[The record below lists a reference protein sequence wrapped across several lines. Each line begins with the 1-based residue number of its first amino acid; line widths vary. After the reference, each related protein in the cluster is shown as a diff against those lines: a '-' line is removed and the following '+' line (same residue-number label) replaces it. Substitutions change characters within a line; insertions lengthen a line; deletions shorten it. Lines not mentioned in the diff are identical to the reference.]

1 LDIKKWQ
8 TSTGEVMA
16 TNPWEVVSVT
26 PIGQQPMLAPV
37 QQVANNQNP
46 WNVVSIDASQIP
58 GQRST
63 SVAQPEMTLQ
73 DRIMGAIE
81 TPAII
86 AGSVGRAITTPIVRM
101 YGEALGGYGTP
112 QGRRAGEEAA
122 QMVGRQFYQPRT
134 QTGPDIV
141 ESMSKV
147 LGAIP
152 PTPLTSAGTALSTL
166 AGPAARQAL
175 RQAQIAAPAVQQAA
189 TTAGQATV
197 QAPANVVRSVG
208 NLLKSEDAQMA
219 ERLAEQIGIPKD
231 ELVKVLSQQ
240 GPQLIEGYQKTVPQ
254 IIQDPFLSQLQRN
267 LKTTGV
273 QNLGEAEKLQQQQ
286 MAQALARVA
295 PSQGNVVDAAQRAG
309 GAIEAYAIP
318 VRKAA
323 SQNVRQAF
331 ESVDPFGETALYLP
345 IPEMEQAAG
354 KYLGAGTFGT
364 GERANQ
370 AIAAAKRVGTEVLP
384 EVKLTTQSQV
394 GKSQNLEQAV
404 RSMGGIRD
412 TGYLSNELKELGRK
426 QSGTTG
432 LISSSGKDVEKM
444 AELMH
449 ERGFIPD
456 SDPALLLDA
465 LRNKGGR
472 KTFAADISD
481 NAFARQFET
490 AMGEAPG
497 REVIPKTVPFQTIQN
512 LRSSIGEAART
523 AEAKGA
529 NKEAAALNEM
539 ITAIDSRIN
548 RAAGQSIE
556 AGEYFPKEIAD
567 QYRNALEMHKAK
579 VERFGTGPQVSMFRK
594 GGDNQ
599 ASIQG
604 AEIPSKFYS
613 GAMSQADDMKAFKK
627 LVNSRTD
634 LMDVMKSYAMT
645 QAEGTRNAT
654 TGNLGD
660 KYLKWLSSR
669 SGANAELLNPS
680 ELATVNEVGKMV
692 QNQMITENLGRVT
705 GSDTA
710 QKLATLHKN
719 GMLDSQ
725 IVDFLANKIPV
736 VKSVSGP
743 ILTSLRNAS
752 AQQKNEIMARLLAN
766 PEAFAKALKE

>member
-1 LDIKKWQ
+1 MTTLAEVRSQYPQYSDMPDAALADALHQKFYVDIPKDQFYKQ
-8 TSTGEVMA
+8 VGLA
-16 TNPWEVVSVT
+16 ANP
-26 PIGQQPMLAPV
+26 A
-37 QQVANNQNP
+37 QVAN
-46 WNVVSIDASQIP
+46 QIP
-58 GQRST
+58 GQTSS
-63 SVAQPEMTLQ
+63 SVAPPPMTMQ

-112 QGRRAGEEAA
+112 QGRQAGEEAA

-141 ESMSKV
+141 DTMAKV

-318 VRKAA
+318 ARKAA

-481 NAFARQFET
+481 NAFARQFEA

-497 REVIPKTVPFQTIQN
+497 KEVIPKTVPFQTVQN

-548 RAAGQSIE
+548 RAAGQSVE
-556 AGEYFPKEIAD
+556 AGEYFPKDVAD

-645 QAEGTRNAT
+645 QAEATRNAT

>member
-1 LDIKKWQ
+1 MALLDELYGNDNGLLK
-8 TSTGEVMA
+8 SLYPVY
-16 TNPWEVVSVT
+16 T
-26 PIGQQPMLAPV
+26 PFNAEK
-37 QQVANNQNP
+37 A
-46 WNVVSIDASQIP
+46 IP

-86 AGSVGRAITTPIVRM
+86 AGNVGRAITTPIVRM

-112 QGRRAGEEAA
+112 QGRQAGEEAA

-141 ESMSKV
+141 DTMAKV

-152 PTPLTSAGTALSTL
+152 PTPLSSAGTALSTL
-166 AGPAARQAL
+166 AGPATRQAL

-189 TTAGQATV
+189 TTAGQAIV

-219 ERLAEQIGIPKD
+219 EKLAEQIGIPKD

-318 VRKAA
+318 ARKAA

-345 IPEMEQAAG
+345 ISEMEQAAG

-481 NAFARQFET
+481 NAFARQFEA

-497 REVIPKTVPFQTIQN
+497 REVIPKTVPFQTVQN

-548 RAAGQSIE
+548 RAAGQSVE
-556 AGEYFPKEIAD
+556 AGEYFPKDVAD

>member
-1 LDIKKWQ
+1 MALLDELYGKSSGLMQ
-8 TSTGEVMA
+8 SLYPVY
-16 TNPWEVVSVT
+16 T
-26 PIGQQPMLAPV
+26 PYSYEQA
-37 QQVANNQNP
+37 
-46 WNVVSIDASQIP
+46 IP

-81 TPAII
+81 APAVI
-86 AGSVGRAITTPIVRM
+86 AGNVGRAITTPLARM
-101 YGEALGGYGTP
+101 YGEAVGGYGTP
-112 QGRRAGEEAA
+112 QGRQAGEQAA
-122 QMVGRQFYQPRT
+122 QMIGRQFYQPRT
-134 QTGPDIV
+134 QTGPEVV
-141 ESMSKV
+141 ESMGKV

-152 PTPLTSAGTALSTL
+152 PTPLSSAGTALSTL
-166 AGPAARQAL
+166 AGPATRQAL
-175 RQAQIAAPAVQQAA
+175 NQMRMSVPAVQQAA
-189 TTAGQATV
+189 ASAGQATV
-197 QAPANVVRSVG
+197 QAPGNVARSVSS
-208 NLLKSEDAQMA
+208 LLKSDEAQMA

-267 LKTTGV
+267 LQTAGV
-273 QNLGEAEKLQQQQ
+273 QNLGEAAKLQQQQ

-309 GAIEAYAIP
+309 SAIEAYAVP
-318 VRKAA
+318 ARKAA
-323 SQNVRQAF
+323 TENVRRAF
-331 ESVDPFGETALYLP
+331 EAVDPFSETALYLP
-345 IPEMEQAAG
+345 ISEMEQAAG

-364 GERANQ
+364 GEKANQ
-370 AIAAAKRVGTEVLP
+370 AIATAKRVGTEVLP
-384 EVKLTTQSQV
+384 EVKLTTQSQA
-394 GKSQNLEQAV
+394 GKTQNLEQAV
-404 RSMGGIRD
+404 RSLGGIRD

-444 AELMH
+444 AELMY

-472 KTFAADISD
+472 NTFAADISD
-481 NAFARQFET
+481 NAFARQFEA

-497 REVIPKTVPFQTIQN
+497 REVIPKTVPYQTVQN
-512 LRSSIGEAART
+512 LRSSIGEAAKA

-529 NKEAAALNEM
+529 NKEAAALGQM
-539 ITAIDSRIN
+539 IKDIDSRIN
-548 RAAGQSIE
+548 RAAGQSAQ
-556 AGEYFPKEIAD
+556 AGEYFPEDIAK
-567 QYRNALEMHKAK
+567 QYRAALKMHEAK
-579 VERFGTGPQVSMFRK
+579 IDQFGTGPQVSMFRK

-627 LVNSRTD
+627 LIGSRTD

-719 GMLDSQ
+719 GMLDWQ

>member
-1 LDIKKWQ
+1 MALLDELYGNDNGLLK
-8 TSTGEVMA
+8 SLYPVY
-16 TNPWEVVSVT
+16 T
-26 PIGQQPMLAPV
+26 PFNAEK
-37 QQVANNQNP
+37 A
-46 WNVVSIDASQIP
+46 IP

-86 AGSVGRAITTPIVRM
+86 AGNVGRAITTPIVRM

-112 QGRRAGEEAA
+112 QGRQAGEEAA

-141 ESMSKV
+141 DTMAKV

-152 PTPLTSAGTALSTL
+152 PTPLSSAGTALSTL
-166 AGPAARQAL
+166 AGPATRQAL

-219 ERLAEQIGIPKD
+219 EKLAEQIGIPKD

-318 VRKAA
+318 ARKAA

-345 IPEMEQAAG
+345 ISEMEQAAG

-481 NAFARQFET
+481 NAFARQFEA

-497 REVIPKTVPFQTIQN
+497 REVIPKTVPFQTVQN

-548 RAAGQSIE
+548 RAAGQSVE
-556 AGEYFPKEIAD
+556 AGEYFPKDVAD

>member
-1 LDIKKWQ
+1 MSLLDELYGKSSGLMQ
-8 TSTGEVMA
+8 SLYPVY
-16 TNPWEVVSVT
+16 T
-26 PIGQQPMLAPV
+26 PYSYEQA
-37 QQVANNQNP
+37 
-46 WNVVSIDASQIP
+46 IP

-63 SVAQPEMTLQ
+63 SVVQPKMTLQ

-81 TPAII
+81 APAVI
-86 AGSVGRAITTPIVRM
+86 AGNVGRAITTPIARM
-101 YGEALGGYGTP
+101 YGEAVGGYGTP
-112 QGRRAGEEAA
+112 QGRQAGEQAA

-134 QTGPDIV
+134 QTGPEVV
-141 ESMSKV
+141 ESMGKV

-152 PTPLTSAGTALSTL
+152 PTPLSSAGTALSTL
-166 AGPAARQAL
+166 AGPATRQAL
-175 RQAQIAAPAVQQAA
+175 NQVRRSVPAVQQAA
-189 TTAGQATV
+189 ANAGQATV
-197 QAPANVVRSVG
+197 QAPGNVARSVSS
-208 NLLKSEDAQMA
+208 LLKSDEAQMA

-267 LKTTGV
+267 LQTSGV
-273 QNLGEAEKLQQQQ
+273 QNLSEAAKLQQQQ
-286 MAQALARVA
+286 MAQALTRVA

-309 GAIEAYAIP
+309 SAIEAYAVP
-318 VRKAA
+318 ARKTATE
-323 SQNVRQAF
+323 NVRQAF
-331 ESVDPFGETALYLP
+331 EAVDPFNETALYLP
-345 IPEMEQAAG
+345 ISEMEQAAG

-364 GERANQ
+364 GEKANQ
-370 AIAAAKRVGTEVLP
+370 AIATAKRVGTEILP
-384 EVKLTTQSQV
+384 EVKLTTQSQA
-394 GKSQNLEQAV
+394 GKTQNLEQAV
-404 RSMGGIRD
+404 RSLGGIRD

-432 LISSSGKDVEKM
+432 LISKSGKDVEKM
-444 AELMH
+444 AELMY

-456 SDPALLLDA
+456 SDPALLLDT

-472 KTFAADISD
+472 KTFAADVTD
-481 NAFARQFET
+481 NAFARQFEA
-490 AMGEAPG
+490 AMGDAPG

-512 LRSSIGEAART
+512 LRSSIGEAAKA

-529 NKEAAALNEM
+529 NKEAAALGEM
-539 ITAIDSRIN
+539 ITSIDSRIN

-567 QYRNALEMHKAK
+567 QYRKALALHEAK
-579 VERFGTGPQVSMFRK
+579 MKQFGTGPQVSMFRK

-627 LVNSRTD
+627 LIGSRTD

>member
-1 LDIKKWQ
+1 L
-8 TSTGEVMA
+8 S
-16 TNPWEVVSVT
+16 
-26 PIGQQPMLAPV
+26 
-37 QQVANNQNP
+37 
-46 WNVVSIDASQIP
+46 
-58 GQRST
+58 
-63 SVAQPEMTLQ
+63 
-73 DRIMGAIE
+73 
-81 TPAII
+81 
-86 AGSVGRAITTPIVRM
+86 
-101 YGEALGGYGTP
+101 
-112 QGRRAGEEAA
+112 
-122 QMVGRQFYQPRT
+122 
-134 QTGPDIV
+134 
-141 ESMSKV
+141 
-147 LGAIP
+147 
-152 PTPLTSAGTALSTL
+152 SAGTALSTL
-166 AGPAARQAL
+166 AGPATRQAL
-175 RQAQIAAPAVQQAA
+175 NQVRRSVPAVQQAA
-189 TTAGQATV
+189 ANAGQATV
-197 QAPANVVRSVG
+197 QAPGNVARSVSS
-208 NLLKSEDAQMA
+208 LLKSDEAQMA

-267 LKTTGV
+267 LQTSGV
-273 QNLGEAEKLQQQQ
+273 QNLSEAAKLQQQQ
-286 MAQALARVA
+286 MAQALTRVA

-309 GAIEAYAIP
+309 SAIEAYAVP
-318 VRKAA
+318 ARKTATE
-323 SQNVRQAF
+323 NVRQAF
-331 ESVDPFGETALYLP
+331 EAVDPFNETALYLP
-345 IPEMEQAAG
+345 ISEMEQAAG

-364 GERANQ
+364 GEKANQ
-370 AIAAAKRVGTEVLP
+370 AIATAKRVGTEILP
-384 EVKLTTQSQV
+384 EVKLTTQSQA
-394 GKSQNLEQAV
+394 GKTQNLEQAV
-404 RSMGGIRD
+404 RSLGGIRD

-432 LISSSGKDVEKM
+432 LISKSGKDVEKM
-444 AELMH
+444 AELMY

-456 SDPALLLDA
+456 SDPALLLDT

-472 KTFAADISD
+472 KTFAADVTD
-481 NAFARQFET
+481 NAFARQFEA
-490 AMGEAPG
+490 AMGDAPG

-512 LRSSIGEAART
+512 LRSSIGEAAKA

-529 NKEAAALNEM
+529 NKEAAALGEM
-539 ITAIDSRIN
+539 ITSIDSRIN

-567 QYRNALEMHKAK
+567 QYRKALALHEAK
-579 VERFGTGPQVSMFRK
+579 MKQFGTGPQVSMFRK

-627 LVNSRTD
+627 LIGSRTD

>member
-1 LDIKKWQ
+1 MSLLDELYGKPSGLMQ
-8 TSTGEVMA
+8 SLYPVY
-16 TNPWEVVSVT
+16 T
-26 PIGQQPMLAPV
+26 PYSYEQA
-37 QQVANNQNP
+37 
-46 WNVVSIDASQIP
+46 IP

-81 TPAII
+81 APAVI
-86 AGSVGRAITTPIVRM
+86 AGNVGRAITTPLARM
-101 YGEALGGYGTP
+101 YGEAVGGYGTP
-112 QGRRAGEEAA
+112 QGRQAGEQAA

-134 QTGPDIV
+134 QTGPEVV
-141 ESMSKV
+141 ESMGKV

-152 PTPLTSAGTALSTL
+152 PTPLSSAGTALSTL
-166 AGPAARQAL
+166 AGPATRQAL
-175 RQAQIAAPAVQQAA
+175 NQVRMSAPAVQQAA
-189 TTAGQATV
+189 ASAGQATV
-197 QAPANVVRSVG
+197 QAPGNVARSVSS
-208 NLLKSEDAQMA
+208 LLKSDEAQMA

-231 ELVKVLSQQ
+231 ELVRVLSQQ

-267 LKTTGV
+267 LQTAGV
-273 QNLGEAEKLQQQQ
+273 QNLGEAAKLQQQQ

-309 GAIEAYAIP
+309 SAIEAYAVP
-318 VRKAA
+318 ARKAA
-323 SQNVRQAF
+323 TENVRRAF
-331 ESVDPFGETALYLP
+331 EAVDPFSETALYLP
-345 IPEMEQAAG
+345 ISEMEQAAG

-364 GERANQ
+364 GEKANQ
-370 AIAAAKRVGTEVLP
+370 AIATARRVGTEVLP
-384 EVKLTTQSQV
+384 EVKLTTQSQA
-394 GKSQNLEQAV
+394 GKTQNLEQAV
-404 RSMGGIRD
+404 RSLGGIRD

-444 AELMH
+444 AELMY

-472 KTFAADISD
+472 KTFASDITD
-481 NAFARQFET
+481 NAFARQFEA

-497 REVIPKTVPFQTIQN
+497 REVIPKTVPYQTIQN
-512 LRSSIGEAART
+512 LRSSIGEAAKA

-529 NKEAAALNEM
+529 NKEAAALGEM
-539 ITAIDSRIN
+539 ITSIDSRIN

-567 QYRNALEMHKAK
+567 QYRKALALHEAK
-579 VERFGTGPQVSMFRK
+579 MKQFGTGPQVSMFRK

-627 LVNSRTD
+627 LIGSRTD

-719 GMLDSQ
+719 GMLDWQ

>member
-1 LDIKKWQ
+1 
-8 TSTGEVMA
+8 
-16 TNPWEVVSVT
+16 
-26 PIGQQPMLAPV
+26 
-37 QQVANNQNP
+37 
-46 WNVVSIDASQIP
+46 
-58 GQRST
+58 
-63 SVAQPEMTLQ
+63 
-73 DRIMGAIE
+73 
-81 TPAII
+81 
-86 AGSVGRAITTPIVRM
+86 
-101 YGEALGGYGTP
+101 
-112 QGRRAGEEAA
+112 
-122 QMVGRQFYQPRT
+122 
-134 QTGPDIV
+134 
-141 ESMSKV
+141 
-147 LGAIP
+147 
-152 PTPLTSAGTALSTL
+152 
-166 AGPAARQAL
+166 
-175 RQAQIAAPAVQQAA
+175 
-189 TTAGQATV
+189 
-197 QAPANVVRSVG
+197 
-208 NLLKSEDAQMA
+208 
-219 ERLAEQIGIPKD
+219 
-231 ELVKVLSQQ
+231 
-240 GPQLIEGYQKTVPQ
+240 
-254 IIQDPFLSQLQRN
+254 
-267 LKTTGV
+267 
-273 QNLGEAEKLQQQQ
+273 
-286 MAQALARVA
+286 
-295 PSQGNVVDAAQRAG
+295 VVDAAQRAG
-309 GAIEAYAIP
+309 GAIEAYAVP
-318 VRKAA
+318 ARKAA
-323 SQNVRQAF
+323 SENVRQAF

-394 GKSQNLEQAV
+394 GKTQNLEQAV

-449 ERGFIPD
+449 ERGFISD

-472 KTFAADISD
+472 NTFAADISD
-481 NAFARQFET
+481 NAFARQFE
-490 AMGEAPG
+490 ASMGEAPS
-497 REVIPKTVPFQTIQN
+497 REVIPKTVPFQTVQN
-512 LRSSIGEAART
+512 LRSSIGEAARA

-539 ITAIDSRIN
+539 ITSIDSRIN

-556 AGEYFPKEIAD
+556 PGEYFPKEIAD
-567 QYRNALEMHKAK
+567 QYRKALDMHKAK
-579 VERFGTGPQVSMFRK
+579 VEQFGTGPQVSMFRK

>member
-1 LDIKKWQ
+1 MALLDELYGKSSGLMQ
-8 TSTGEVMA
+8 SLYPVY
-16 TNPWEVVSVT
+16 T
-26 PIGQQPMLAPV
+26 PYSYEQA
-37 QQVANNQNP
+37 
-46 WNVVSIDASQIP
+46 IP

-81 TPAII
+81 APAVI
-86 AGSVGRAITTPIVRM
+86 AGNVGRAITTPIARM
-101 YGEALGGYGTP
+101 YGEAVGGYGTP
-112 QGRRAGEEAA
+112 QGRQAGEQAA

-134 QTGPDIV
+134 QTGPEVV
-141 ESMSKV
+141 ESMGKV

-152 PTPLTSAGTALSTL
+152 PTPLSSAGTALSTL
-166 AGPAARQAL
+166 AGPATRQAL
-175 RQAQIAAPAVQQAA
+175 NQVRMSAPAVQQAA
-189 TTAGQATV
+189 ANAGQATV
-197 QAPANVVRSVG
+197 QAPGNVARSVSS
-208 NLLKSEDAQMA
+208 LLKSDEAQMA

-231 ELVKVLSQQ
+231 ELVRVLSQQ

-267 LKTTGV
+267 LQTAGV
-273 QNLGEAEKLQQQQ
+273 QNLGEAAKLQQQQ

-309 GAIEAYAIP
+309 SAIEAYAIP
-318 VRKAA
+318 ARKTATE
-323 SQNVRQAF
+323 NVRQAF
-331 ESVDPFGETALYLP
+331 EAVDPFSETALYLP
-345 IPEMEQAAG
+345 ISEMEQAAG

-364 GERANQ
+364 GEKANQ
-370 AIAAAKRVGTEVLP
+370 AIATAKRVGTEVLP
-384 EVKLTTQSQV
+384 EVKLTTQSQA
-394 GKSQNLEQAV
+394 GKTQNLEQAV
-404 RSMGGIRD
+404 RSLGGIRD

-444 AELMH
+444 AELMY

-456 SDPALLLDA
+456 SDPALLLDT

-472 KTFAADISD
+472 KTFAADVTD
-481 NAFARQFET
+481 NAFARQFEA
-490 AMGEAPG
+490 AMGDAPG
-497 REVIPKTVPFQTIQN
+497 REVIPKTVPYQTVQN
-512 LRSSIGEAART
+512 LRSSIGEAAKA

-529 NKEAAALNEM
+529 NKEAAALGEM
-539 ITAIDSRIN
+539 ITSIDSRIN

-567 QYRNALEMHKAK
+567 QYRKALALHEAK
-579 VERFGTGPQVSMFRK
+579 MKQFGTGPQVSMFRK

-627 LVNSRTD
+627 LIGSRTD

>member
-1 LDIKKWQ
+1 MSLLDELYGKPSGLMQ
-8 TSTGEVMA
+8 SLYPVY
-16 TNPWEVVSVT
+16 T
-26 PIGQQPMLAPV
+26 PYSYEQA
-37 QQVANNQNP
+37 
-46 WNVVSIDASQIP
+46 IP

-81 TPAII
+81 VPAVI
-86 AGSVGRAITTPIVRM
+86 AGNVGRAITTPLARM
-101 YGEALGGYGTP
+101 YGEAVGGYGTP
-112 QGRRAGEEAA
+112 QGRQAGEQAA

-134 QTGPDIV
+134 QTGPEVV
-141 ESMSKV
+141 ESMGKV

-152 PTPLTSAGTALSTL
+152 PTPLSSAGTALSTL
-166 AGPAARQAL
+166 AGPATRQAL
-175 RQAQIAAPAVQQAA
+175 NQVRMSAPAVQQAA
-189 TTAGQATV
+189 ASAGQATV
-197 QAPANVVRSVG
+197 QAPGNVARSVSS
-208 NLLKSEDAQMA
+208 LLKSDEAQMA

-267 LKTTGV
+267 LQTAGV
-273 QNLGEAEKLQQQQ
+273 QNLGEAAKLQQQQ

-309 GAIEAYAIP
+309 SAIEAYAVP
-318 VRKAA
+318 ARKAA
-323 SQNVRQAF
+323 TENVRRAF
-331 ESVDPFGETALYLP
+331 EAVDPFSETALYLP
-345 IPEMEQAAG
+345 ISEMEQAAG

-364 GERANQ
+364 GEKANQ
-370 AIAAAKRVGTEVLP
+370 AIATAKRVGTEVLP
-384 EVKLTTQSQV
+384 EVKLTTQSQA
-394 GKSQNLEQAV
+394 GKTQNLEQAV
-404 RSMGGIRD
+404 RSLGGIRD

-432 LISSSGKDVEKM
+432 LISNSGKDVEKM
-444 AELMH
+444 AELMY
-449 ERGFIPD
+449 ERGFIPE

-465 LRNKGGR
+465 LRNKSGR
-472 KTFAADISD
+472 KTFASDITD
-481 NAFARQFET
+481 NAFARQFEA

-497 REVIPKTVPFQTIQN
+497 REVIPKTVPYQTIQN
-512 LRSSIGEAART
+512 LRSSIGEAAKA

-529 NKEAAALNEM
+529 NKEAAALGEM
-539 ITAIDSRIN
+539 ITSIDSRIN

-567 QYRNALEMHKAK
+567 QYRKALALHEAK
-579 VERFGTGPQVSMFRK
+579 MKQFGTGPQVSMFRK

-627 LVNSRTD
+627 LIGSRTD

-719 GMLDSQ
+719 GMLDWQ

>member
-1 LDIKKWQ
+1 MSLLDELYGSDNGLLK
-8 TSTGEVMA
+8 SLY
-16 TNPWEVVSVT
+16 SVYT
-26 PIGQQPMLAPV
+26 PFNAEQA
-37 QQVANNQNP
+37 
-46 WNVVSIDASQIP
+46 IP

-81 TPAII
+81 APAVI
-86 AGSVGRAITTPIVRM
+86 AGNVGRAITTPIARM
-101 YGEALGGYGTP
+101 YGEAVGGYGTP
-112 QGRRAGEEAA
+112 QGRQAGEQAA

-134 QTGPDIV
+134 QTGPEV
-141 ESMSKV
+141 VQSMGKV

-166 AGPAARQAL
+166 AGPATRQAL
-175 RQAQIAAPAVQQAA
+175 NQVRRSVPAVQQAA
-189 TTAGQATV
+189 ANAGQATV
-197 QAPANVVRSVG
+197 QAPGNVARSVSS
-208 NLLKSEDAQMA
+208 LLKSDEAQMA

-267 LKTTGV
+267 LQTSGV
-273 QNLGEAEKLQQQQ
+273 QNLSEAAKLQQQQ
-286 MAQALARVA
+286 MAQALTRVA

-309 GAIEAYAIP
+309 SAIEAYAVP
-318 VRKAA
+318 ARKTATE
-323 SQNVRQAF
+323 NVRQAF
-331 ESVDPFGETALYLP
+331 EAVDPFNETALYLP
-345 IPEMEQAAG
+345 ISEMEQAAG

-364 GERANQ
+364 GEKANQ
-370 AIAAAKRVGTEVLP
+370 AIATAKRVGTEVLP
-384 EVKLTTQSQV
+384 EVKLTTQSQA
-394 GKSQNLEQAV
+394 GKTQNLEQAV
-404 RSMGGIRD
+404 RSLGGIRD

-432 LISSSGKDVEKM
+432 LISKSGKDVEKM
-444 AELMH
+444 AELMY

-456 SDPALLLDA
+456 SDPALLLDT

-472 KTFAADISD
+472 KTFAADVTD
-481 NAFARQFET
+481 NAFARQFEA
-490 AMGEAPG
+490 AMGDAPG

-512 LRSSIGEAART
+512 LRSSIGEAAKA

-529 NKEAAALNEM
+529 NKEAAALGEM
-539 ITAIDSRIN
+539 ITSIDSRIN

-567 QYRNALEMHKAK
+567 QYRKALALHEAK
-579 VERFGTGPQVSMFRK
+579 MKQFGTGPQVSMFRK

-627 LVNSRTD
+627 LIGSRTD